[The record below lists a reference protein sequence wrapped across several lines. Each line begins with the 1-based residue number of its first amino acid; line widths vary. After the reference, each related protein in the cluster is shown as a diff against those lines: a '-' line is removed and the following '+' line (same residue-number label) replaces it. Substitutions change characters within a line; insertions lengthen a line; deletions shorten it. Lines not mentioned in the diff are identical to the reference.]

1 MNKKKLI
8 LISLAVIFI
17 CSFVYFNFSYIFI
30 ELNKTNVE
38 KQNFAKDTSKIKEND
53 SATDKGLANGSSD
66 VEIFQLDSLSEPKPE
81 ERDCS
86 SLVLAYLNSAK
97 GRAVVRW
104 QESLGMPSMDWQNNH
119 SFPFIEHP
127 YKYYKNADLLEMAK
141 NGDRF
146 AMYAYGQNMLW
157 KAFTDEEL
165 SPALS
170 EGWAYPEITS
180 FIDESA
186 LKEAR
191 YWLYRAVLYGSIY
204 TSHNLARVAS
214 FERKYLEQNQTLT
227 PERDK
232 ELRLQAYIY
241 GELPEKLIKGLH
253 KNTYQGEPSPEWQQE
268 FDSALL
274 QLVDNYQK
282 ERVKLG
288 LSRFEMEVPKEYLEL
303 QNLCN

>member
-1 MNKKKLI
+1 MNKKILI
-8 LISLAVIFI
+8 LISVALIFI
-17 CSFVYFNFSYIFI
+17 CSLVYFSLSYILA
-30 ELNKTNVE
+30 ESSKKNVNKQTFFKDINGINVNDSVTDKNSANVSSNVE
-38 KQNFAKDTSKIKEND
+38 I
-53 SATDKGLANGSSD
+53 L
-66 VEIFQLDSLSEPKPE
+66 QLDNLSEPKPE
-81 ERDCS
+81 VEDCN
-86 SLVLAYLNSAK
+86 SLVLDYLDSAK
-97 GRAVVRW
+97 GRAVIEW
-104 QESLGMPSMDWQNNH
+104 QESLGMPSMDWQNRH
-119 SFPFIEHP
+119 SSLFIDHP
-127 YKYYKNADLLEMAK
+127 YKYYKNSDLLVMAK

-180 FIDESA
+180 FIDKSA

-214 FERKYLEQNQTLT
+214 FERIYLEQNKLLT

-232 ELRLQAYIY
+232 ELRLEAYIY
-241 GELPEKLIKGLH
+241 GELPEKLIHGLH
-253 KNTYQGEPSPEWQQE
+253 KNTYQGEPRQEWQQE
-268 FDSALL
+268 FDKALL

-288 LSRFEMEVPKEYLEL
+288 LSRFEMEVPKEYTDL